1 VSPTFFTDRDL
12 GQQFPDLL
20 HAAGLPVVRHSQLF
34 APDAAD
40 EEWLAR
46 VGDEEWLAVTHDRR
60 IRYKPNELAAVERH
74 RVALLAVVGAAPFR
88 VLAENF
94 VTTLSRIEAFVTDRP
109 RPFIGKVYRAQP
121 TDLARDPRAAGR
133 VELWYPR

>member
-1 VSPTFFTDRDL
+1 VSLTFFTDRDL
-12 GQQFPDLL
+12 GRQFPSVL
-20 HAAGLPVVRHSQLF
+20 HAAGLTVVRHSDLF
-34 APDAAD
+34 PPEATD

-46 VGDEEWLAVTHDRR
+46 VGDEQWLAVTHDRR

-74 RVALLAVVGAAPFR
+74 RVALLVVVGAAPFG

-94 VTTLSRIEAFVTDRP
+94 VTTLSKIEAFVGDRP

-121 TDLARDPRAAGR
+121 RRPGTRSARVRPC
-133 VELWYPR
+133 

>member
-1 VSPTFFTDRDL
+1 VSLTFFTDRDL
-12 GQQFPDLL
+12 GQQFPNHL
-20 HAAGLPVVRHSQLF
+20 HAAGLTVVRHSDLF
-34 APDAAD
+34 APDAPD

-46 VGDEEWLAVTHDRR
+46 VGDEQWLAVTHDRR

-74 RVALLAVVGAAPFR
+74 RVTLLVVVGAAPFR

-109 RPFIGKVYRAQP
+109 AVHRQGLSRATRRPGARSSRA
-121 TDLARDPRAAGR
+121 RSG
-133 VELWYPR
+133 

>member
-1 VSPTFFTDRDL
+1 VSLTFFTDRDL
-12 GQQFPDLL
+12 GRQFPTML
-20 HAAGLPVVRHSQLF
+20 HAAGLLVVRHSDLF

-46 VGDEEWLAVTHDRR
+46 VGDEQWVAVTHDRR

-74 RVALLAVVGAAPFR
+74 RVALLVVVGTAPFHL
-88 VLAENF
+88 LAENF
-94 VTTLSRIEAFVTDRP
+94 VAMLSKIEAFVADRP

-121 TDLARDPRAAGR
+121 SDLARDPRALGR
-133 VELWYPR
+133 VEHWYPR